1 MAGSD
6 GSHADIEWRFAE
18 SIFSATQGTAHVISI
33 YLERL
38 GRSVGRFA
46 ESQNREDTPVHG
58 ATYMSYA
65 LLTKY
70 LSCKMYLADAAIF
83 ALPFINMRFV
93 CIATTRP
100 NSLIGLN
107 YSVYLLTFIITLRF
121 SNFVTEP

>member
-38 GRSVGRFA
+38 GRSVCRFA

-58 ATYMSYA
+58 ATYMSHA

-70 LSCKMYLADAAIF
+70 LSCKMNLADAAIF
-83 ALPFINMRFV
+83 AIPFINMRFGD
-93 CIATTRP
+93 AAQ
-100 NSLIGLN
+100 LIDWTELFGI
-107 YSVYLLTFIITLRF
+107 FIYIYHNASF
-121 SNFVTEP
+121 F